1 MGDENATGQPA
12 DDQEQAGTGG
22 GGTSGS
28 IYSGQPAPAQPDA
41 GDDPD
46 KDDSIYSGGP
56 DEPGNGPDE
65 PGNGDDGPPDDG
77 SIYSG

>member
-1 MGDENATGQPA
+1 MGDEKAAGQP

-22 GGTSGS
+22 EATAGS
-28 IYSGQPAPAQPDA
+28 IYSGQPAPAQPDT

-46 KDDSIYSGGP
+46 QDDSIYSGGTDDP
-56 DEPGNGPDE
+56 S
-65 PGNGDDGPPDDG
+65 NGDDGPPDDG